1 MLSPTRKPTMQSRPQ
16 SRPSKP
22 ALLLESEE
30 KIYGNRIPHGYFKKD
45 LLGKGGCAV
54 VWSALRGSERVA
66 LKQIPKSEKAALEAG
81 KKEV

>member
-1 MLSPTRKPTMQSRPQ
+1 MLSPTRKPAMQARAKAAPA
-16 SRPSKP
+16 KP
-22 ALLLESEE
+22 GFLLESEE

-66 LKQIPKSEKAALEAG
+66 LKQIPKSEKAAYEAG